1 MKLSF
6 REFLN
11 LDKEEQ
17 TRLGT
22 FNEDLSGQV
31 KKKKMKE
38 LDSILKNKDWYAHF
52 SDDQKVW
59 KQSKKEDELIRK
71 LVDEIG
77 EDGMTLYRQ
86 FGKRA
91 GVFEALK
98 KQTQKDTSLIKKI
111 NEVKE
116 NHSIFPEMNKVHKT
130 ISRYYGEG
138 KILVNEHHFA
148 DGDLYA
154 NTPKWTTPTKEMKRK
169 YI

>member
-38 LDSILKNKDWYAHF
+38 LDSILKNKDWFAHF

-59 KQSKKEDELIRK
+59 KQSQKEDELIRK

-77 EDGMTLYRQ
+77 EDGMALFRQ

-91 GVFEALK
+91 GVFESLK

-116 NHSIFPEMNKVHKT
+116 NHSIFPEMNKVHKN
-130 ISRYYGEG
+130 ISCGYGEG
-138 KILVNEHHFA
+138 KIFENKHHFA

-154 NTPKWTTPTKEMKRK
+154 NTTKWTAPTKERTRK